1 MSFRNVFIAL
11 RLFAGFFITLLGLSI
26 LAKSEND
33 AQRLLGSILAAI
45 GLTFFYLLW
54 RATKQTTP

>member
-1 MSFRNVFIAL
+1 MSFRNVLIAL

-33 AQRLLGSILAAI
+33 AQRFLGSVFAAI

-54 RATKQTTP
+54 RATKQTNP

>member
-1 MSFRNVFIAL
+1 MTFRNVFITI
-11 RLFAGFFITLLGLSI
+11 RLFAGFFITLLGLSM

-33 AQRLLGSILAAI
+33 AQRFLGSAFAAI

-54 RATKQTTP
+54 RAGHQSTQ